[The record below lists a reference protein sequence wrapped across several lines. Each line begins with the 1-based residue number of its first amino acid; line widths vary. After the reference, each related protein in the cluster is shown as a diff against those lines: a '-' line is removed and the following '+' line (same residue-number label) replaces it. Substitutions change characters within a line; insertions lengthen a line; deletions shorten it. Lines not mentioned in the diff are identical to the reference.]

1 MSNQY
6 SQYSVCLYNVS
17 DDYLRY
23 LLNEERLAGVY
34 DNILEEYSDCTYD
47 YEEDNPHDFGEWE
60 IWTSG
65 SPTGNIT
72 VHLCADEYLPNMK
85 AVNRVIQKY
94 LLHEA
99 EDGDDS
105 ISYVSVSYG
114 STTTP
119 DYQGATV
126 YVVTVDDVKSLQDY
140 QVAELLKKGMV

>member
-17 DDYLRY
+17 DDFLRY
-23 LLNEERLAGVY
+23 LLNEERLSA
-34 DNILEEYSDCTYD
+34 LCTETEEEYDDCLYGD
-47 YEEDNPHDFGEWE
+47 EDNTHGFGEWE

-72 VHLCADEYLPNMK
+72 VHLYADEYEPNME

-94 LLHEA
+94 LSYEA
-99 EDGDDS
+99 ETDVDS

-114 STTTP
+114 GRALP
-119 DYQGATV
+119 DYQDATV
-126 YVVTVDDVKSLQDY
+126 YVVTVDDVKCLRDY
-140 QVAELLKKGMV
+140 QVAELLKKGLV

>member
-23 LLNEERLAGVY
+23 LLNEERLSDVYNDDRSEYDDLAYAG
-34 DNILEEYSDCTYD
+34 
-47 YEEDNPHDFGEWE
+47 DNPHDFGEWE

-72 VHLCADEYLPNMK
+72 VHLYANEYLPNME

-94 LLHEA
+94 LAYEGEA
-99 EDGDDS
+99 DVDS

-114 STTTP
+114 DNAIP

-126 YVVTVDDVKSLQDY
+126 YVVTVDDVKYLTCY
-140 QVAELLKKGMV
+140 QVAELLEKGMV